1 MDYGTDTEPVPDSRR
16 RPGDSLSFRVRTAR
30 LARSVRLAMG
40 GTVLA
45 ACLAPMPAG
54 AQQAQPQVINLSV
67 EQMVEL
73 GLRDSYRIRQLVLGV
88 ERERNFVLAQQ
99 AGLKSRVE
107 LQVSAPEF
115 SSISEYKYNST
126 LQREELVFEN
136 TRRWEAELSV
146 RQPVILLGFPTN
158 GYLSLNNQVY
168 RFTQYAEDR
177 DIRFYNRYFIG
188 YDQPLFQPNRMKNDL
203 EEAELDLE
211 RSELDYR
218 SDVVGMI
225 DDLADD
231 YYELFET
238 AYERVIAEEFLE
250 HINVA
255 VGAATE
261 IIARDSARAIEAD
274 QLRVELANARED
286 LQQTN
291 SSYRLQTA
299 EIKQRLRLLAADSV
313 AVDPVINVRPIDVDP
328 DRAIDLAMNAAPR
341 LRGLAITMREN
352 EIQLDQTKGNNS
364 FRMNVGLT
372 YGREMQDPRFAN
384 LWEEPRNSY
393 TVDIS
398 ATIPVWDWGQR
409 RYRIQAEE
417 INLQRTRLS
426 TEEAVTD
433 IETSV
438 RNEIRNLEEYEQ
450 RAMNMQENMALAHQ
464 ITMSTIDRF
473 RRGEV
478 TLVDVLQTISRESS
492 TARNFLDAYLGFRN
506 ANLRLQQLTYHD
518 FELDMPLL
526 DRFTIE
532 APGIERLDPED

>member
-1 MDYGTDTEPVPDSRR
+1 
-16 RPGDSLSFRVRTAR
+16 
-30 LARSVRLAMG
+30 
-40 GTVLA
+40 
-45 ACLAPMPAG
+45 
-54 AQQAQPQVINLSV
+54 
-67 EQMVEL
+67 
-73 GLRDSYRIRQLVLGV
+73 
-88 ERERNFVLAQQ
+88 
-99 AGLKSRVE
+99 
-107 LQVSAPEF
+107 
-115 SSISEYKYNST
+115 
-126 LQREELVFEN
+126 
-136 TRRWEAELSV
+136 
-146 RQPVILLGFPTN
+146 
-158 GYLSLNNQVY
+158 
-168 RFTQYAEDR
+168 
-177 DIRFYNRYFIG
+177 
-188 YDQPLFQPNRMKNDL
+188 
-203 EEAELDLE
+203 
-211 RSELDYR
+211 
-218 SDVVGMI
+218 MI

-250 HINVA
+250 HIDIA
-255 VGAATE
+255 VGAAVE
-261 IIARDSARAIEAD
+261 VIARDSARSIEAD

-286 LQQTN
+286 LQQAN

-299 EIKQRLRLLAADSV
+299 EIKQRLRLSAADSV
-313 AVDPVINVRPIDVDP
+313 ALDPMINVQPIDVDP

-341 LRGLAITMREN
+341 LRGLAISMREN

-364 FRMNVGLT
+364 FRMNVGFT

-393 TVDIS
+393 TVDIT

-409 RYRIQAEE
+409 RYRIQAAE

-464 ITMSTIDRF
+464 ITMSTIDRY

-492 TARNFLDAYLGFRN
+492 TARNFMDAYLGFRN

-532 APGIERLDPED
+532 APGIERLNLED

>member
-1 MDYGTDTEPVPDSRR
+1 MSSR
-16 RPGDSLSFRVRTAR
+16 LRTAR
-30 LARSVRLAMG
+30 RAQPGKLAVG

-45 ACLAPMPAG
+45 ACLVPMPAG

-168 RFTQYAEDR
+168 RFTQYADDR

-188 YDQPLFQPNRMKNDL
+188 YNQPLFQPNRMKNDL

-250 HINVA
+250 HIDVA

-286 LQQTN
+286 LQQAN

-299 EIKQRLRLLAADSV
+299 EIKQRLRLSAADSV
-313 AVDPVINVRPIDVDP
+313 ALDPVIHVRPIDVDP

-464 ITMSTIDRF
+464 ITMSTIDRY

-492 TARNFLDAYLGFRN
+492 TARNFMDAYLGFRN